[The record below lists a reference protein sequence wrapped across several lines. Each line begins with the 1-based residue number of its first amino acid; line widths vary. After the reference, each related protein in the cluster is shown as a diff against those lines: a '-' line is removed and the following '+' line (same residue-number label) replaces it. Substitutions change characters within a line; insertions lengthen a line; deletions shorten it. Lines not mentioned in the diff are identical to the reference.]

1 MQFTGAYPCHYRT
14 EQSDHSEAIQKNNSK
29 TIYEFLRLEFVCV
42 CGGVCVQ
49 GGGIQYLS
57 KFMMKEIQ
65 NARSVNEMWTF
76 EIAGTYSQT

>member
-29 TIYEFLRLEFVCV
+29 TIYEFLRLEF
-42 CGGVCVQ
+42 
-49 GGGIQYLS
+49 
-57 KFMMKEIQ
+57 EIQ

>member
-29 TIYEFLRLEFVCV
+29 TIYEFLRLEFVCLCV
-42 CGGVCVQ
+42 CGGCR
-49 GGGIQYLS
+49 GGGNQYLS
-57 KFMMKEIQ
+57 KFTMKEIQ